1 MVERDGEGM
10 PSTRT
15 MVAAG
20 VDLREKEAWMVGGS
34 IEGGEDGLCRVV
46 DRRGEMSVKRNSST
60 RVVGMRRVE
69 RASREE
75 ARSLSRRG
83 VAGVV
88 GRVVSNVLAT
98 HLSSDVT

>member
-1 MVERDGEGM
+1 
-10 PSTRT
+10 
-15 MVAAG
+15 
-20 VDLREKEAWMVGGS
+20 
-34 IEGGEDGLCRVV
+34 
-46 DRRGEMSVKRNSST
+46 MSVKRNSST

-83 VAGVV
+83 VAGIV

-98 HLSSDVT
+98 HLSCDAT